1 MDDAGINGPVPAIHL
16 TVNGVPRVVEV
27 APGQLLTELL
37 RDQLDLKACH
47 LGCLTGDCGAC
58 TVLLDGVAAKSCL
71 SLAAAMAGRTITTIE
86 GDGTVL
92 MCRLQAAFI
101 AHNAFQCGFCT
112 AGMLMAGADLLRR
125 MPEPTDVDVRWAIG
139 GNLCRCTGYEP
150 IVRAIQA
157 VAREQAYGH
166 D

>member
-1 MDDAGINGPVPAIHL
+1 MDDPSPAIHL
-16 TVNGVPRVVEV
+16 VVNGLPRTLHVE
-27 APGQLLTELL
+27 PGQLLVEVL
-37 RDQLDLKACH
+37 RDQLDLKATH

-58 TVLLDGVAAKSCL
+58 TVLLDGAAARSCL
-71 SLAAAMAGRTITTIE
+71 MLAIAMEGRSVTTLE
-86 GDGTVL
+86 GEDTAL
-92 MCRLQAAFI
+92 MRRLQAAFV

-112 AGMLMAGADLLRR
+112 AGMLIAGADLLRR
-125 MPEPTDVDVRWAIG
+125 VPAPCEADIRWAIV

-157 VAREQAYGH
+157 AAQAEALEQPASH